1 MPQNKITPINIDPL
15 FTTPLNYERM
25 LGNNLSINQ
34 PNITPRNQNAIR
46 TAGMF
51 LTNPK
56 APETATSQI
65 KMPGLPELKPETES
79 MPQDDSQSRFLASL
93 LSQGAGMFGAALQG
107 ENVMKAGQVFESNRD
122 YQNKLNEQKKQIES
136 LTNPESDVSK
146 RKRLV
151 YERALGIKIPNEFS
165 ASDLEDRNVLQGLV
179 AQSQPKPV
187 PGRVGGG
194 VSQPKEEKEKPSEKK
209 LLSEYTEHA
218 RALQSSINVMDA
230 VGNLSRTTIGRFT
243 PDISTKTKA
252 NVGTIDREAQPQVKV
267 LAGPGAVTDS
277 ERQAFIQLVTN
288 SNMPRD
294 LAEETTRRT
303 ALEGTSKA
311 MAKLKADRDV
321 GLISNNDF
329 SKIINQYNQY
339 LKNPKLGLN
348 KEINQDGDIVDI
360 GNDIDFNNLK

>member
-65 KMPGLPELKPETES
+65 KIPGLPELESETES

-151 YERALGIKIPNEFS
+151 YERALGIKIPGEFS

-194 VSQPKEEKEKPSEKK
+194 VSQPKEVIQKDEKEKKNPFLKEMTDVRYRSKNALDALNQIEDIVRRKVTTELFGSEGKE
-209 LLSEYTEHA
+209 LEQLIQNVA
-218 RALQSSINVMDA
+218 INY
-230 VGNLSRTTIGRFT
+230 N
-243 PDISTKTKA
+243 
-252 NVGTIDREAQPQVKV
+252 KV
-267 LAGPGAVTDS
+267 LDPGSVVRTEEAENVANSLGIGGFGGTFTS
-277 ERQAFIQLVTN
+277 TN
-288 SNMPRD
+288 
-294 LAEETTRRT
+294 T
-303 ALEGTSKA
+303 ALKQIEAFKNLVINSRNNALNAYTN
-311 MAKLKADRDV
+311 LP
-321 GLISNNDF
+321 SNFDF
-329 SKIINQYNQY
+329 SDQEQFIIEEYR
-339 LKNPKLGLN
+339 KNPSDPEISETYNNMLRSKGLR
-348 KEINQDGDIVDI
+348 
-360 GNDIDFNNLK
+360 

>member
-187 PGRVGGG
+187 PGRVSGG
-194 VSQPKEEKEKPSEKK
+194 VSQPKEEKPKEKK
-209 LLSEYTEHA
+209 LSQDERQLLNNSALAYKALFDMEKAIKNKVSRRSFIGDNPYTYAANRFVEGIG
-218 RALQSSINVMDA
+218 RMQSGGAIGTEEAENFKRLIPGPYDDDDISKDKIRDMKLELESRLKSI
-230 VGNLSRTTIGRFT
+230 GYSPKEILESRTYSEEE
-243 PDISTKTKA
+243 ISPSEQDQAIKWA
-252 NVGTIDREAQPQVKV
+252 NENI
-267 LAGPGAVTDS
+267 
-277 ERQAFIQLVTN
+277 N
-288 SNMPRD
+288 SKD
-294 LAEETTRRT
+294 EEKR
-303 ALEGTSKA
+303 
-311 MAKLKADRDV
+311 LKAE
-321 GLISNNDF
+321 
-329 SKIINQYNQY
+329 KI
-339 LKNPKLGLN
+339 LRGR
-348 KEINQDGDIVDI
+348 
-360 GNDIDFNNLK
+360 